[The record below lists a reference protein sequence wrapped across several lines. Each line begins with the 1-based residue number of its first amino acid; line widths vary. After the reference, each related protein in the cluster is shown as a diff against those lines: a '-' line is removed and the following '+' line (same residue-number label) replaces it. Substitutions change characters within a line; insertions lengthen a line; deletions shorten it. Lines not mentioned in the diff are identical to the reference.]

1 MNLLDRLEG
10 AVGENRVTAAQAA
23 AIRAAESGEPFSI
36 HAEIRA
42 LMYVGVLFI
51 AAGAA
56 ATVKT
61 YFDAWGPLA
70 IVGGLSTGS
79 LACFAYAVR
88 RGAPWSRER
97 VGAPTA
103 AADYALFL
111 GCLLLVADVGYVEA
125 RWRLLAGDWQ
135 RHLLASAGLF
145 LALAYRYDNR
155 LVLSLGLSSLAA
167 WLGLEMKTFGLAFYA
182 AHRAYALL
190 FGLLC
195 AGVGALTHREGVKAH
210 FLDVYLN
217 FAAHFLGA
225 ALLSGVFHF
234 RTASFHFYVLAL
246 ACGLGAVYA
255 FRSRR
260 FLYLAYAVLY
270 GYAGVSSVLLRWR
283 FLDSIG
289 FFFLYF
295 ILSSVALMGFLF
307 WASREMK
314 EEG

>member
-1 MNLLDRLEG
+1 MNLQERLDAAEREG
-10 AVGENRVTAAQAA
+10 LLAAPQARA
-23 AIRAAESGEPFSI
+23 LRAAESGEPFSI
-36 HAEIRA
+36 RAEIRA

-51 AAGAA
+51 AGGAA
-56 ATVKT
+56 ATVKA
-61 YFDAWGPLA
+61 YFNAWGPLV
-70 IVGGLSTGS
+70 IVGGLTAGT
-79 LACFAYAVR
+79 LACFAYVLH
-88 RGAPWSRER
+88 RGPGWSRER
-97 VGAPTA
+97 VDAPSA
-103 AADYALFL
+103 AVDYALFL
-111 GCLLLVADVGYVEA
+111 GCLLLWADIGYVEA
-125 RWRLLAGDWQ
+125 KWRLLAGDWQ
-135 RHLLASAGLF
+135 RHLLACAGFF

-167 WLGLEMKTFGLAFYA
+167 WLGLELQTFGLAFHD

-195 AGVGALTHREGVKAH
+195 AGIGALARREGVKAH

-225 ALLSGVFHF
+225 ALLSGVFTFKLGSYH
-234 RTASFHFYVLAL
+234 AYVLAA
-246 ACGLGAVYA
+246 ACGAGAVYA

-270 GYAGVSSVLLRWR
+270 GYVGATSLILRLMG
-283 FLDSIG
+283 FHSIG
-289 FFFLYF
+289 FYFFYF
-295 ILSSVALMGFLF
+295 ILSSVGLVGFLF

>member
-1 MNLLDRLEG
+1 MTLLERLE
-10 AVGENRVTAAQAA
+10 AAQREGLLTAPQGR
-23 AIRAAESGEPFSI
+23 AIRAAEVGAPFSI

-51 AAGAA
+51 AGGAA
-56 ATVKT
+56 ATVRK
-61 YFDAWGPLA
+61 YFDAWGPVA
-70 IVGGLSTGS
+70 IVGGLSAGS
-79 LACFAYAVR
+79 LACFAYVFR
-88 RGAPWSRER
+88 RGVAWSRER
-97 VGAPTA
+97 VSTPA
-103 AADYALFL
+103 AVDYALLL
-111 GCLLLVADVGYVEA
+111 GCLLLSADVGYVEA
-125 RWRLLAGDWQ
+125 KWRLLAGDWQ
-135 RHLLASAGLF
+135 RHLLACAGLF
-145 LALAYRYDNR
+145 LALAYRCDNR

-167 WLGLEMKTFGLAFYA
+167 WLGLEMKTFGLAFYES
-182 AHRAYALL
+182 HRAYALL

-195 AGVGALTHREGVKAH
+195 AGAGALSHRESVKAH

-225 ALLSGVFHF
+225 ALLSGVFDF
-234 RTASFHFYVLAL
+234 RLASFHFYVLA
-246 ACGLGAVYA
+246 AVCGMGAVYA

-270 GYAGVSSVLLRWR
+270 GYVGATSVLLRWD
-283 FLDSIG
+283 FLRSVG

-314 EEG
+314 EEA